1 MVQIQD
7 LPIEVLSRCLSFI
20 KWPGLPLN
28 PFTIDTFIIPHQ
40 AMRNLMNISLVSRKF
55 RDLAQPFLFRDLE
68 DLSLDGTPS
77 RFIRFL
83 KAIIMRPQL
92 RKYVHSVTLH
102 PMESDSL
109 EKFGENLPSHDIEFF
124 TRALQEEAL
133 LSDMTVGFASLLLAL
148 LLTKTPNLRMLSLC
162 GTAFSM
168 RPLNPLFVRDPSFLS
183 NLEELHLE
191 GDQQNPDYNIATFHR
206 LFTRPRLK
214 LLACDS
220 GQLEGND
227 IPTSWAPNTLAVEE
241 IRLTNCD
248 LNYNSLKRLIQTCK
262 KLVHFIFLG
271 WSIDNDPTDVWS
283 SSLTLHFDE
292 VDLIE
297 ALLPHQDTLE
307 FLGIEFFDSH
317 VPSRLESLEKFPGGK
332 MPSLRDFPVLSE
344 LTIQF
349 SLLTP
354 RPEFP
359 SALKRLTITNCTTSI
374 WDMTHCIASD
384 CKSGRYPEL
393 EQIIVLTVDITQ
405 LMELDKQNI
414 PDGQTPEE
422 CLLSLR
428 NLFKGTKVDY
438 QIEPYPKRED
448 LFPMRGFMNDGF
460 SEDDFSEGESETE
473 GSVDHDDREDQLN

>member
-28 PFTIDTFIIPHQ
+28 PYTIDTFIIPHQ

-92 RKYVHSVTLH
+92 RKYVHSVSLH

-109 EKFGENLPSHDIEFF
+109 EEFGKNLPSQDINFF

-133 LSDMTVGFASLLLAL
+133 LSDITMGFASLLLAL
-148 LLTKTPNLRMLSLC
+148 LLTKTPNLRVLSLC
-162 GTAFSM
+162 GAAFSM
-168 RPLNPLFVRDPSFLS
+168 RPLNPLFARDPSFLS
-183 NLEELHLE
+183 NLEELHLV
-191 GDQQNPDYNIATFHR
+191 GDQQNPNYNIATFHR

-214 LLACDS
+214 LLAS
-220 GQLEGND
+220 
-227 IPTSWAPNTLAVEE
+227 PNTLAVDE
-241 IRLTNCD
+241 IRLINCD

-262 KLVHFIFLG
+262 KLVRFIFLG

-283 SSLTLHFDE
+283 RSLTLHFDE

-307 FLGIEFFDSH
+307 FLGIEFFDSR
-317 VPSRLESLEKFPGGK
+317 VPSRLESLEKFPGWK

-374 WDMTHCIASD
+374 WDMTHCIATD

-393 EQIIVLTVDITQ
+393 EEIIIMTVDITQ
-405 LMELDKQNI
+405 LMELDRQKI
-414 PDGQTPEE
+414 PDGQTPEK

-428 NLFKGTKVDY
+428 NLFKGTKIDY

-448 LFPMRGFMNDGF
+448 LFPMCGFVNDGF

-473 GSVDHDDREDQLN
+473 GSVDHDDRDDQFN